1 MPAKALGSTPAHSWG
16 SAHMLAHCGGPRRRS
31 STHGGLCLKPVRCC
45 LQAAA
50 EVDEAS
56 APAEEPAKQ
65 EVESK
70 AAVPAQTQQVEAGKK
85 AGSGKPEISIV
96 AHAERPRK
104 SQVSVGADKAESPA
118 IAAPIPAATPVST
131 TPKALSPV
139 SSWPCFSFCLAQ
151 SVCACKLSSASSSVL
166 CCGMT
171 ALHSCSIG
179 MRQSLGP
186 YMVHHCC
193 ARKFCCPCNLC

>member
-1 MPAKALGSTPAHSWG
+1 MEV
-16 SAHMLAHCGGPRRRS
+16 
-31 STHGGLCLKPVRCC
+31 LCLKPVQCC

-50 EVDEAS
+50 EADEAS

-70 AAVPAQTQQVEAGKK
+70 AAAAPAQTQQVEASKK

-139 SSWPCFSFCLAQ
+139 SSWPCFAFCLAQ
-151 SVCACKLSSASSSVL
+151 SVCACKLSSVSRSVL

-179 MRQSLGP
+179 MRQSLSP

-193 ARKFCCPCNLC
+193 VCKFKFCCPCNLC